1 MKNIFIPIFF
11 MCFCVFS
18 QTSNKSVLAKYT
30 DDEIK
35 IDGVLDE
42 TSWEAIAPATN
53 FYQYFPTDTAQAKR
67 QVEIKFMFSDI
78 NLYVGI
84 KVYAKGKDYIIP
96 SLRRDFRG
104 GANDSVT
111 LLFDTFNDGTNAF
124 VFGSN
129 PYGVR
134 REILL
139 SGGGN
144 ERQGFNSAWDTKWL
158 GESVIHDDH
167 YILEWKIPLSAF
179 KYKEGERSNYLWVF
193 CKELEENSIKQ
204 CSKIGD
210 YGLEIIKSKIIQ
222 DKTFNILTHC
232 NAGWLACVDWGTA
245 LAPIYKAY
253 NAGLNIHV
261 WVDETRPRSQGASLT
276 AWELSKHGVPNTLIV
291 DNAGGHLMQSGKV
304 DMCIVGSDRTASN
317 GDVCNKIG
325 TYMKAL
331 CAFDNNIPF
340 YVALPESTIDFSL
353 ESGVNKINIEE
364 RDNKE
369 ITHVSGINSSGVLTT
384 VKIVTDMVSSH
395 NPGFDVTPAR
405 LVTRLIT
412 DKGVCEASP
421 EGIKSLF
428 R

>member
-1 MKNIFIPIFF
+1 M
-11 MCFCVFS
+11 
-18 QTSNKSVLAKYT
+18 L
-30 DDEIK
+30 
-35 IDGVLDE
+35 IDGIHKK
-42 TSWEAIAPATN
+42 AI
-53 FYQYFPTDTAQAKR
+53 
-67 QVEIKFMFSDI
+67 ESSSDS
-78 NLYVGI
+78 
-84 KVYAKGKDYIIP
+84 KVVIIDQTLLP
-96 SLRRDFRG
+96 HQLKY
-104 GANDSVT
+104 VT
-111 LLFDTFNDGTNAF
+111 LKGIEDCIIAIKDMWVRGAPLIGVTASYGMFFAVKDNPTEVNIRKSYDLLIATRPTA
-124 VFGSN
+124 VDLRWALERILSN
-129 PYGVR
+129 
-134 REILL
+134 I
-139 SGGGN
+139 
-144 ERQGFNSAWDTKWL
+144 
-158 GESVIHDDH
+158 
-167 YILEWKIPLSAF
+167 F
-179 KYKEGERSNYLWVF
+179 KYKEGERSDYLWVF
-193 CKELEENSIKQ
+193 CKKLEENSIKQ